1 MDWFTFLGSA
11 TTVVAMA
18 TFVGIV
24 AWAYS
29 KRRQRAF
36 EEAANAPFALPD
48 DVYDDDALAKGTS
61 AERRS

>member
-1 MDWFTFLGSA
+1 MDWVSFLGSA
-11 TTVVAMA
+11 STVVAFA

-29 KRRQRAF
+29 KRRTEAF
-36 EEAANAPFALPD
+36 RQAANAPFALPD
-48 DVYDDDALAKGTS
+48 DVYDEDALAKGTS